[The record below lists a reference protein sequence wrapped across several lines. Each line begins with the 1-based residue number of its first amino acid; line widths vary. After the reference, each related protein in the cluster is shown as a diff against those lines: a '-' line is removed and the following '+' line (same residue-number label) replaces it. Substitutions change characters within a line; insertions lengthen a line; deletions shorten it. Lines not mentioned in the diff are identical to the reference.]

1 MGDSGMNMANAK
13 NKQHGKAETLIS
25 LSKDNVAAQAYET
38 PTNKFMFTVV
48 MIERLPRNRINDI
61 SLKYIL
67 VELNDIPMPEPI
79 KHLAT
84 KSMVYEGEK

>member
-1 MGDSGMNMANAK
+1 MNMANAK
-13 NKQHGKAETLIS
+13 NKQDGKAETWVS
-25 LSKDNVAAQAYET
+25 LSKDNIAAQAYET
-38 PTNKFMFTVV
+38 ATNKFMLTVV
-48 MIERLPRNRINDI
+48 MIARLPRNRINDI

-84 KSMVYEGEK
+84 KSMVYDGEK